1 MIMMSSHYRNC
12 AIEASTHQK
21 EWGAKLFRELSI
33 FGTGRILDL

>member
-1 MIMMSSHYRNC
+1 MIMISTHYRNC
-12 AIEASTHQK
+12 AILASTLQK